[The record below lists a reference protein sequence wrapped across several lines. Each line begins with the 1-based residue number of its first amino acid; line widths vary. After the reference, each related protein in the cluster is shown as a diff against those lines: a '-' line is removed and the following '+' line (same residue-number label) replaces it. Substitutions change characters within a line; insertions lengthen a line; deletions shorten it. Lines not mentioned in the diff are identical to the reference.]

1 MGGQTMIQTSYELRG
16 KDFKKIYTQ
25 VLGAYYVKMYLG
37 VLAIML
43 ITTSLITK
51 FTSGMRFVDIIT
63 GVLISLFPILI
74 ISIIFAIG
82 LCYYDTRKTYKNF
95 PYLTEGS
102 FRVRFERST
111 IFMRI
116 NNQHTYRF
124 NYTDTKM
131 YKLGNCA
138 CVIASRDGK
147 HIVVP
152 KNLLTK
158 EQVKELKSFVKLS
171 A

>member
-1 MGGQTMIQTSYELRG
+1 
-16 KDFKKIYTQ
+16 
-25 VLGAYYVKMYLG
+25 
-37 VLAIML
+37 
-43 ITTSLITK
+43 
-51 FTSGMRFVDIIT
+51 
-63 GVLISLFPILI
+63 
-74 ISIIFAIG
+74 
-82 LCYYDTRKTYKNF
+82 
-95 PYLTEGS
+95 
-102 FRVRFERST
+102 
-111 IFMRI
+111 
-116 NNQHTYRF
+116 
-124 NYTDTKM
+124 M